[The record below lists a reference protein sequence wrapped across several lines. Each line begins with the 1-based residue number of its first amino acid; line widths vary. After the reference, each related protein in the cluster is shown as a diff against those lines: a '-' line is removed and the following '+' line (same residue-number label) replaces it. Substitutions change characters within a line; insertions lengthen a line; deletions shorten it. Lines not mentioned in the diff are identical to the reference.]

1 MAKTRRHKINRSPGT
16 PFGRHCRAAVVE
28 QGSQMK
34 TTGAR
39 KEITETK
46 GAGKD
51 AKPVHLARVYT
62 GVPKGKLYPY
72 RSEKRGGVSSRGIAE
87 RALNEHN
94 AKLAA
99 RNAQVPDPAQ

>member
-51 AKPVHLARVYT
+51 AKPIHLGRVYT

-72 RSEKRGGVSSRGIAE
+72 RGEKRGGVSSRSIAE
-87 RALNEHN
+87 QALNEQ
-94 AKLAA
+94 AA
-99 RNAQVPDPAQ
+99 RNAAKVVVVDGPQ